1 MAMHAH
7 RAARGRPP
15 GGRIGAREPDADLV
29 LVHLAGAATR
39 VADRDRAV
47 VGEQRIASASITCS
61 SWALDGA
68 STRIPG
74 TLASIAMSYTPWWL
88 GPSGPVMPARSR
100 QNTTGSRCRA
110 TSYTTWSHARL
121 RNVE

>member
-1 MAMHAH
+1 MAT
-7 RAARGRPP
+7 GPSS
-15 GGRIGAREPDADLV
+15 
-29 LVHLAGAATR
+29 
-39 VADRDRAV
+39 
-47 VGEQRIASASITCS
+47 ASATASPSIWAS

-74 TLASIAMSYTPWWL
+74 TLESIAMSYTPWWL

-100 QNTTGSRCRA
+100 QKITGSRCRA
-110 TSYTTWSHARL
+110 TSYTTWSQARD